1 MSAGVLSGEFRHTLD
16 PKNRLFIPAKHREEL
31 GESFMVARS
40 IRESCLQVYSL
51 EEWERYIEP
60 IKKMDRKDSEKILR
74 TLHRNAAQVTPDS
87 QGRIVLPA
95 ALIQH
100 AQIVK
105 GAVVVGCGSYGE
117 IWAEEI
123 YDRTMEE
130 EDLEDVKNV
139 LESFGL

>member
-1 MSAGVLSGEFRHTLD
+1 
-16 PKNRLFIPAKHREEL
+16 
-31 GESFMVARS
+31 
-40 IRESCLQVYSL
+40 
-51 EEWERYIEP
+51 
-60 IKKMDRKDSEKILR
+60 MDRKDSEKILR